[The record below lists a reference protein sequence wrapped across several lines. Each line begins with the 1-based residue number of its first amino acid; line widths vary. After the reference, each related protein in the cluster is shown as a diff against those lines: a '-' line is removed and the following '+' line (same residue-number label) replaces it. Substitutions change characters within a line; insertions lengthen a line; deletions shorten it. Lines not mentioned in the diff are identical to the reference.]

1 MRQVSLGLFLRLDR
15 SAGNRRAGGFEG
27 VDHFG
32 CGFADAFQRGF
43 QLWQFL
49 AFTPAGDIGKGIV
62 GGVDPEVLTDHISDA
77 LGLHLAGMVVLIRFP
92 DDLAVFYRQGVELGV
107 GRLMDQRL

>member
-1 MRQVSLGLFLRLDR
+1 MVKRIILGCF
-15 SAGNRRAGGFEG
+15 GRRPCQGGTGGFDG
-27 VDHFG
+27 GDHFS

-43 QLWQFL
+43 QLRQFL
-49 AFTPAGDIGKGIV
+49 IAAPAGDIGKGIV
-62 GGVDPEVLTDHISDA
+62 RCVDPEVLTDHIGDT
-77 LGLHLAGMVVLIRFP
+77 LGLNFSRWPVLIRFP